1 MREENPAVKPAVNA
15 DQTRAAVLEV
25 ICLAGEYPMS
35 ARYLLPGD
43 TEMAQIMVI
52 QRLKKSGIITVLGK
66 GYEKRIRLYAKT
78 KGHGDMAKAFEH
90 IRDELGQDYLDHYL
104 LISCDHRLPGN
115 QQKMLRRLRMAEV
128 FALCRRAGIET
139 RPWALPMLYADTN
152 NEPRMAGTG
161 FYHSRLLKNAQG
173 TTLKLSYTR
182 ICGLLLSPGGAY
194 AVYNVHK
201 GLIKGMPGGEGKIK
215 AQIYFVLLN
224 TWRPP
229 ADIARRE
236 NRFDAREAIIIGDN
250 IDVAL
255 NILMDMPNRNSKK
268 LQLNNTFDEIYFVLS
283 DDIGVFMLWMMTQPQ
298 WRTRIVNGLIK
309 KEFIRNS
316 RIREA
321 QTPDGKQL
329 LTWFEA
335 NLRVLDLLR
344 TLNPDELK
352 TISSCVSSGKNR

>member
-1 MREENPAVKPAVNA
+1 M
-15 DQTRAAVLEV
+15 
-25 ICLAGEYPMS
+25 
-35 ARYLLPGD
+35 
-43 TEMAQIMVI
+43 
-52 QRLKKSGIITVLGK
+52 
-66 GYEKRIRLYAKT
+66 
-78 KGHGDMAKAFEH
+78 
-90 IRDELGQDYLDHYL
+90 
-104 LISCDHRLPGN
+104 
-115 QQKMLRRLRMAEV
+115 
-128 FALCRRAGIET
+128 
-139 RPWALPMLYADTN
+139 
-152 NEPRMAGTG
+152 
-161 FYHSRLLKNAQG
+161 
-173 TTLKLSYTR
+173 
-182 ICGLLLSPGGAY
+182 LLSPGGAY

-268 LQLNNTFDEIYFVLS
+268 LQLNNTFDEIYYVLS

-309 KEFIRNS
+309 KEFISYNRV
-316 RIREA
+316 RDAR
-321 QTPDGKQL
+321 TPDGKHL

-335 NLRVLDLLR
+335 NLCVLELLR
-344 TLNPDELK
+344 TLESDELK
-352 TISSCVSSGKNR
+352 NYIILCFDWQEPLIKKFLGETIVTKTYGRNRIGNILTMEMYG